1 MKKIGLFV
9 LSVFIIG
16 FLMQRAIIVHSASF
30 FAEQVAKKAEKE
42 GQIVT
47 GHLDKV
53 TKDYIIVDGQRYRR
67 GTVSEKRSDGD
78 LGDLL
83 GGGSLSPL
91 VSGQFVQFILDNN
104 VANEITVLRP
114 E

>member
-9 LSVFIIG
+9 LSIFIAG
-16 FLMQRAIIVHSASF
+16 FLMQRAIVVHGASF
-30 FAEQVAKKAEKE
+30 FAEQVVKKAEKE

-47 GHLDKV
+47 GRLDKV

-78 LGDLL
+78 LGDILDGDSLL
-83 GGGSLSPL
+83 PL
-91 VSGQFVQFILDNN
+91 VSGQFVQFTLDNN